1 MPDRKTVAL
10 AAVLFLV
17 AIAASAQTPDGPA
30 PRAGDTVAWYTV
42 RTGDTLIGITIHYL
56 GSPSLWTGNLRLN
69 PQIHDTKHLKPGS
82 RIRVIVARQLPK
94 RNALVD
100 RVARRVDAKPDPEP
114 WATAHEGDLLKENDG
129 LRTYEQSS
137 ADLKFDDGS
146 HLTMTENSLLF
157 LKEMRPAQRRP
168 ASETIEIIDGQ
179 IDLTSRPKKKA
190 TAELHVLI
198 GATSISHNAT
208 GNRPVAT
215 RSRKASGEKAQV
227 MVYGGSSVVASAGK
241 SVNVGAGMGTEVEQ
255 GKAPQPPQKLLPAPA
270 IVEPAAEATLHSG
283 FGWKSVPDAASYTV
297 EVFRDADATQL
308 VERATGVRQTSWQA
322 RALPYG
328 DLYWR
333 ATAVNKTGLDGFPAK
348 LVHFRS
354 AAGLTGTVAEDRGAR
369 GNIDAASPLA
379 AVRLIA
385 WRDDGNGIPDD
396 DDVRAGE
403 TRTDAAGRFTFN
415 GLDPAVYW
423 IAADSLTIAPGAGL
437 NTGGLNAPATSESV
451 WAEQTFGSAGAQ
463 CSGESRTNA
472 GPCVGGRW
480 AAQSDDPR
488 KLSTSKHVVRV
499 DTTDPAISATAS
511 FGFSFN
517 VVDNDA
523 DVEEVMAGRSSQ
535 GSLRQFIRNAN
546 AIAGPNAMR
555 FLPVTGTRN
564 GRWHIPCASPL
575 PAVTDRGTSID
586 GAAWMAFDPARPR
599 TTNPQQPDL
608 EVDVAGPGDALTV
621 AAETTISSI
630 ALQSEGTAIRATAAL
645 KATKLNVRSTAPA
658 GVAAVVLDGPGSSID
673 QSEVD
678 GGGRANGIVIES
690 HGARAR
696 ISNTL
701 VIHTTNGIVIRGES
715 SDNSLLHD
723 RFIDISGTAI
733 LFDPTGGARP
743 ARNRISQAEFV
754 SVGTLAGSTGK
765 PSSAKAG
772 TCAYDDEAANR
783 GIATPILFGS
793 YERVPGGLGSLNGKA
808 CLGTTVEI
816 YAESTGDRTSAR
828 FVQAIEPDG
837 DGTFRV
843 LDVIAS
849 VRMLVNLT
857 DKAGN
862 TSMFYA
868 SESPKAAN
876 EK

>member
-1 MPDRKTVAL
+1 MPDRKIAAL
-10 AAVLFLV
+10 AAVLFLS
-17 AIAASAQTPDGPA
+17 AIAVSAQTSDAPP

-42 RTGDTLIGITIHYL
+42 RPGDTLIGITTHYL
-56 GSPSLWTGNLRLN
+56 GSPSLWTENLRLN
-69 PQIHDTKHLKPGS
+69 PQIHDTKHLQPSS
-82 RIRVIVARQLPK
+82 RIRVVVSRQLPK

-100 RVARRVDAKPDPEP
+100 KVARRVDAKPDPEP

-129 LRTYEQSS
+129 LRTYEKSS
-137 ADLKFDDGS
+137 ADLQFDDGS

-190 TAELHVLI
+190 TAELHVVI
-198 GATSISHNAT
+198 GGTSISHNAT
-208 GNRPVAT
+208 GDRPVAT
-215 RSRKASGEKAQV
+215 RSRKASDAKAQV

-241 SVNVGAGMGTEVEQ
+241 SVAVGAGMGTEVEQ
-255 GKAPQPPQKLLPAPA
+255 GKAPEPPQKLLPAPA
-270 IVEPAAEATLHSG
+270 IVEPAAEATLRSG
-283 FGWKSVPDAASYTV
+283 FGWKSVPDAATYTI
-297 EVFRDADATQL
+297 EIYRDAGATQL
-308 VERATGVRQTSWQA
+308 VERATGLRETSW
-322 RALPYG
+322 RPSALPYG
-328 DLYWR
+328 DFYWR
-333 ATAVNKTGLDGFPAK
+333 ATAVSGRGLDGFPAK

-354 AAGLTGTVAEDRGAR
+354 AAGLTGTVAEDRGAQ
-369 GNIDAASPLA
+369 GNIDAAPPLA

-403 TRTDAAGRFTFN
+403 TRTDASGRFTFD
-415 GLDPAVYW
+415 GLAPAVYW
-423 IAADSLTIAPGAGL
+423 IAADSLTIAPG
-437 NTGGLNAPATSESV
+437 GGLNAGATTDSV

-463 CSGESRTNA
+463 CGGESRTNA

-499 DTTDPAISATAS
+499 DTTDPGISPTAS

-517 VVDNDA
+517 VVDHDD
-523 DVEEVMAGRSSQ
+523 DVEEVMIGRTSQ

-555 FLPVTGTRN
+555 FLPANATRN
-564 GRWHIPCASPL
+564 GRWTIRCASPL
-575 PAVTDRGTSID
+575 PALTDPGTSLD
-586 GAAWMAFDPARPR
+586 GVAWMASDPARPR
-599 TTNPQQPDL
+599 PINTQQPDL
-608 EVDVAGPGDALTV
+608 EVDAAGQGDALTV

-630 ALQSEGTAIRATAAL
+630 ALQSEGTAIRATGAL
-645 KATKLNVRSTAPA
+645 KATKLNVRSTGPS
-658 GVAAVVLDGPGSSID
+658 GVAAIILDGLGSSID

-678 GGGRANGIVIES
+678 GGGRATGIVIES

-696 ISNTL
+696 ISNTI
-701 VIHTTNGIVIRGES
+701 VIHATNGIVIRAGS

-723 RFIDISGTAI
+723 RLIDVSGTAI

-743 ARNRISQAEFV
+743 ARNRISEAEFI

-765 PSSAKAG
+765 SSSAKAG
-772 TCAYDDEAANR
+772 ACAYDDEAANR
-783 GIATPILFGS
+783 GIAAPILFGS

-808 CLGTTVEI
+808 CSGTIVEI
-816 YAESTGDRTSAR
+816 YAESPGDRTTAR
-828 FVQAIEPDG
+828 FVKAVEPESN
-837 DGTFRV
+837 GTFRI

-849 VRMLVNLT
+849 ERMLVNLT
-857 DKAGN
+857 DRDGN
-862 TSMFYA
+862 TSMFYV
-868 SESPKAAN
+868 SDSPSAN
-876 EK
+876 GK